1 MAERQIIWSNQ
12 AESELYEIL
21 QFYIDRNKS
30 NRYSEKILKSVEQL
44 VMLLSKNP
52 YMGKLSNNGVTRVI
66 VKSDFL
72 IFYEVHLSTIE
83 IISFWD
89 NRQDPGKRPDN
100 R

>member
-1 MAERQIIWSNQ
+1 
-12 AESELYEIL
+12 
-21 QFYIDRNKS
+21 
-30 NRYSEKILKSVEQL
+30 
-44 VMLLSKNP
+44 MLLSKNP

>member
-1 MAERQIIWSNQ
+1 MAKKQIIWSNQ

-44 VMLLSKNP
+44 VTLLSKNP